1 MSAPT
6 IARRSG
12 RRIFGA
18 AAAAVAGLAVFPS
31 LAASARPAT
40 VTVGAKPTIV
50 LEHGA
55 WADASSWSGV
65 IGRLQDRGFT
75 VLAPPNPLRGGA
87 TDSANLASFLHTIP
101 GPIVLVGHSYGGF
114 VITNA
119 ATGNSAV
126 KALVYVDA
134 FIPDAG
140 ENLLQ
145 HTSGSCLG
153 GDPMKNFNVVPSS
166 GGADLYVKAM
176 PDPPFPGLAE
186 CFANGL
192 GPHDAA
198 LVGAV
203 QRPIAANALVEPS
216 GPPAWRDIPS
226 WSLIGADDRVILPA
240 EQESMSRRAHAHIV
254 TIDAGHLSLV
264 SRAPAVTDLIVTA
277 VNATS

>member
-65 IGRLQDRGFT
+65 IGRLHDGGFT

-101 GPIVLVGHSYGGF
+101 GPIAHVAGVSTRQHPRSRRWSTWMPSFPTRGRTSSSTPA
-114 VITNA
+114 VPA
-119 ATGNSAV
+119 SAV
-126 KALVYVDA
+126 
-134 FIPDAG
+134 IP
-140 ENLLQ
+140 
-145 HTSGSCLG
+145 
-153 GDPMKNFNVVPSS
+153 
-166 GGADLYVKAM
+166 
-176 PDPPFPGLAE
+176 
-186 CFANGL
+186 
-192 GPHDAA
+192 
-198 LVGAV
+198 
-203 QRPIAANALVEPS
+203 
-216 GPPAWRDIPS
+216 
-226 WSLIGADDRVILPA
+226 
-240 EQESMSRRAHAHIV
+240 
-254 TIDAGHLSLV
+254 
-264 SRAPAVTDLIVTA
+264 
-277 VNATS
+277 

>member
-101 GPIVLVGHSYGGF
+101 GPIVL

-254 TIDAGHLSLV
+254 TTDAGHLSLV
-264 SRAPAVTDLIVTA
+264 SRVPAVTDLIVTA